1 MKRIYLA
8 LSTLFSII
16 VISCSQSNPK
26 SNEVENNLVQEE
38 ETLDKLNPKEYEL
51 LTTRHNAAVENYHVL
66 LKRKEF
72 DEDYIYQFIKQFRK
86 EYCETKCNVSVY
98 DSRIINDLIGVYP
111 LSDKEYLK
119 FADHLISIS
128 LFDSTELKDW
138 YPYQDFRYKELGG
151 KNWKKKAIE

>member
-51 LTTRHNAAVENYHVL
+51 LTTNIML
-66 LKRKEF
+66 L
-72 DEDYIYQFIKQFRK
+72 
-86 EYCETKCNVSVY
+86 
-98 DSRIINDLIGVYP
+98 
-111 LSDKEYLK
+111 
-119 FADHLISIS
+119 
-128 LFDSTELKDW
+128 
-138 YPYQDFRYKELGG
+138 
-151 KNWKKKAIE
+151 